1 MNSAEKPN
9 LCYRRCGWMRSSS
22 NNVQCSWQLTVPLL
36 LLVAQLPHTSTPRSV
51 SQLCDPLNFALMLFQ
66 EKTSSLP
73 QMAWQCSSELH
84 HIFHYLITGKQPI
97 HFFFYQTLL
106 VMFLQ
111 NLAVRILQI
120 FSILSVYIENPGIT
134 DHFARDK
141 EVLEERW
148 CAVGLQTQSPSSKS
162 RGETNSASFIS
173 L

>member
-36 LLVAQLPHTSTPRSV
+36 LLVAQLPHTSTPRSLSALWS
-51 SQLCDPLNFALMLFQ
+51 SQLCVDAVPG
-66 EKTSSLP
+66 KTSSLP
-73 QMAWQCSSELH
+73 QMAWQCSSELR

-134 DHFARDK
+134 DHFVRDK

-162 RGETNSASFIS
+162 TGETNSASFIS